1 MPLHALKGAPVNHR
15 LSVLVQLDNEN
26 RSVRLVVT
34 GWVTEA
40 NQHVLYPLV
49 RRARTLLPPV
59 TVSVDLTAAG
69 YVEAIAVDLLRW
81 AVDHDEPVTGAGPVQ
96 ILCPDGLPVLP
107 PRIRPDRRSP
117 ERRPS
122 AAGMSGTCAAAR
134 ARTRTVGVR
143 PAADGGVR

>member
-1 MPLHALKGAPVNHR
+1 MNHR

-96 ILCPDGLPVLP
+96 ILCPDGLPVP
-107 PRIRPDRRSP
+107 PPGWARTAGRRN
-117 ERRPS
+117 
-122 AAGMSGTCAAAR
+122 AAR
-134 ARTRTVGVR
+134 PL
-143 PAADGGVR
+143 PA